1 MTGASPLRVALVGPR
16 ETPYGDDPDR
26 EHREEMRRSYA
37 EICRDAVALG
47 SDYTLSREFLG
58 IEYLAATLRQG
69 GRHVRIFSAADEGLE
84 DDELVRRLADYAP
97 AIAGFSL
104 LYDLQLPSALTAAA
118 ELKQARP
125 ETFVIFGGPLAS
137 AISGLLLES
146 FPFIDAVV
154 EGEGESAIA
163 LLAGAID
170 TGSDFGAVPSLVR
183 RHEAGIA
190 RGPRAAPADLDTLPH
205 PARDIIAD
213 IRRRGLPVPSAYLTT
228 SRGCKAF
235 CTFCTVPNVVRGM
248 GEATYRM
255 RDPRDVV
262 EEMEACV
269 RDLGVSRFYMAD
281 DNFLGYGEAS
291 NRRMIALA
299 DEILRRGLEIRFH
312 AECRVDSLVPETL
325 LKLRRAG
332 FDQILFGL
340 ESGSAKTLKRW
351 AKGQTVAENEAA
363 MALARQLRLDVMPSI
378 ILLDWESGLD
388 EVADTVGFIERTQLW
403 RSSQPLWLVNR
414 LKIHCGTAAARRHD
428 KVRGKPVLPR
438 LDPMD
443 AASRARWCAA
453 ATYQKTPID
462 NPHVA
467 TFWSALNGEANRWSV
482 LVDEILPPLLK
493 TLRDRARH
501 DDGTA
506 LDRIRRIAAYR
517 RGIGGALAQ
526 LMRCLVD
533 AAAEREAAA
542 RSPAGLDAIARRSV
556 EAFEERHFP
565 GGIDPWLAPIRER
578 PVSARQPLAARSR
591 AAVG

>member
-1 MTGASPLRVALVGPR
+1 MPGTQPLRVALVGPR

-26 EHREEMRRSYA
+26 EHREEMRRSYG
-37 EICRDAVALG
+37 EICSDAVALG

-58 IEYLAATLRQG
+58 IGYLAATLRRA
-69 GRHVRIFSAADEGLE
+69 GRLVRIYSAADEGW
-84 DDELVRRLADYAP
+84 DDDALVRGLGEFAP
-97 AIAGFSL
+97 HIAGFSL
-104 LYDLQLPSALTAAA
+104 LYDLQLPSALSAAA
-118 ELKQARP
+118 ALKEAHQA
-125 ETFVIFGGPLAS
+125 TFVVFGGPLAS
-137 AISGLLLES
+137 AISSLLLEN
-146 FPFIDAVV
+146 FPFIDAVI
-154 EGEGESAIA
+154 EGEGETALARLAEAIEA
-163 LLAGAID
+163 EGDL
-170 TGSDFGAVPSLVR
+170 GAVPSLVR
-183 RHEAGIA
+183 RHDGSIG
-190 RGPRAAPADLDTLPH
+190 RGPRAAPADLDELPH
-205 PARDIIAD
+205 PSRDMIAAL
-213 IRRRGLPVPSAYLTT
+213 RARGLPAPSAYLTT

-262 EEMEACV
+262 DEMEACV
-269 RDLGVSRFYMAD
+269 RDLGVTRFYMAD

-291 NRRMIALA
+291 NRRMIAFA
-299 DEILRRGLEIRFH
+299 DEILRRGLAIRFH

-325 LKLRRAG
+325 QRLRQAG

-351 AKGQTVAENEAA
+351 AKGQTVEENEAA
-363 MALARQLRLDVMPSI
+363 MTLARRLRLDVMPSI

-414 LKIHCGTAAARRHD
+414 LKVHCGTAAARRHD
-428 KVRGKPVLPR
+428 KVRGRPVLPP
-438 LDPMD
+438 LDPTD

-467 TFWSALNGEANRWSV
+467 AFWSALNGEANRWSV

-493 TLRDRARH
+493 SLRDRARQG
-501 DDGTA
+501 DGAA

-517 RGIGGALAQ
+517 RSIGGALAE
-526 LMRCLVD
+526 LMRRLVD
-533 AAAEREAAA
+533 EAAEHEAL
-542 RSPAGLDAIARRSV
+542 RRPPDGLVATARRTV
-556 EAFEERHFP
+556 TAFEEGHFP
-565 GGIDPWLAPIRER
+565 GGIDGWLAPIRAR
-578 PVSARQPLAARSR
+578 PASVGSRVARSR
-591 AAVG
+591 AAVA

>member
-1 MTGASPLRVALVGPR
+1 MKAALPLRVALVGPR
-16 ETPYGDDPDR
+16 ETAYGDDPDR

-58 IEYLAATLRQG
+58 IEYLAATLRRAG
-69 GRHVRIFSAADEGLE
+69 HHVRIFSAADEGL
-84 DDELVRRLADYAP
+84 DDAQLVDRLAEFAP
-97 AIAGFSL
+97 AIAGLSL

-118 ELKQARP
+118 ELKRVRP
-125 ETFVIFGGPLAS
+125 DAFVLFGGPLAS
-137 AISGLLLES
+137 AISELLLEN

-154 EGEGESAIA
+154 EGEGETAMARLAEAIA
-163 LLAGAID
+163 AGGD
-170 TGSDFGAVPSLVR
+170 LGTVPSLVQR
-183 RHEAGIA
+183 QDSGIA
-190 RGPRAAPADLDTLPH
+190 RSSRAAPANLDTLPH
-205 PARDIIAD
+205 PSRDVIAGL
-213 IRRRGLPVPSAYLTT
+213 RERGLPVPSAYLTT

-262 EEMEACV
+262 DEMEACV
-269 RDLGVSRFYMAD
+269 RDLGVTRFYMAD

-291 NRRMIALA
+291 NRRMIAFA
-299 DEILRRGLEIRFH
+299 DEILRRGLAIRFH

-325 LKLRRAG
+325 VRLRQAG

-351 AKGQTVAENEAA
+351 AKGQTVTENEAA

-388 EVADTVGFIERTQLW
+388 EVEDTIGFIERTQLW
-403 RSSQPLWLVNR
+403 RSSQPLWLVNK
-414 LKIHCGTAAARRHD
+414 LKVHCGTAAARRHD
-428 KVRGKPVLPR
+428 KVRGKPVLPH
-438 LDPMD
+438 LDPAD

-453 ATYQKTPID
+453 ATYQKTSID

-467 TFWSALNGEANRWSV
+467 AFWSALNGEANRWSV

-517 RGIGGALAQ
+517 RGIGGALAE

-533 AAAEREAAA
+533 AAAEREAYG
-542 RSPAGLDAIARRSV
+542 RPPASLEACARRAV
-556 EAFEERHFP
+556 AAFEERHFP
-565 GGIDPWLAPIRER
+565 GGIDAWLAPIRAR
-578 PVSARQPLAARSR
+578 AVSARPPPAARSR
-591 AAVG
+591 VAVG